1 MPLTLLQNTW
11 PILLAGDAPTP
22 GPGLGGLLFPV
33 AMIMVLFYFM
43 LIRPEQTKRKAHQEL
58 LNSLK
63 KNDRIVTVGG
73 IYGVVTNVQ
82 KDADEVTVKVDESN
96 NIKLRITFGSVARVI
111 SGEANG
117 DKQGKS

>member
-11 PILLAGDAPTP
+11 PVLLAGDAPAD
-22 GPGLGGLLFPV
+22 GPGMGSLLFPV

-43 LIRPEQTKRKAHQEL
+43 LIRPEQAKKKAHQGL

-82 KDADEVTVKVDESN
+82 KDADEVTVKIDESN
-96 NIKLRITFGSVARVI
+96 NTKIRITFGSVARVI
-111 SGEANG
+111 NGGADG

>member
-1 MPLTLLQNTW
+1 MGGGGVFFFFKQKTAYEIYQCDW
-11 PILLAGDAPTP
+11 SSDVCSSDLA
-22 GPGLGGLLFPV
+22 
-33 AMIMVLFYFM
+33 
-43 LIRPEQTKRKAHQEL
+43 L

-82 KDADEVTVKVDESN
+82 KDADEVTVKIDESN
-96 NIKLRITFGSVARVI
+96 NIKVRITFGSVARVI
-111 SGEANG
+111 NGEANG

>member
-11 PILLAGDAPTP
+11 PVLLAGDAPAD
-22 GPGLGGLLFPV
+22 GPGMGSLLFPV
-33 AMIMVLFYFM
+33 AMIIVLFYFM
-43 LIRPEQTKRKAHQEL
+43 LIRPEQTKKKAHQGL

-82 KDADEVTVKVDESN
+82 KDAD
-96 NIKLRITFGSVARVI
+96 
-111 SGEANG
+111 
-117 DKQGKS
+117 

>member
-11 PILLAGDAPTP
+11 PVLLAGDAPAD
-22 GPGLGGLLFPV
+22 GPGMGSLLMPV

-43 LIRPEQTKRKAHQEL
+43 LIRPEQAKKKAHQGL

-82 KDADEVTVKVDESN
+82 QDADEVTVKVDESN
-96 NIKLRITFGSVARVI
+96 NTKIRITFGSVARVI
-111 SGEANG
+111 NGEADG
-117 DKQGKS
+117 GKPGKS